1 MYNIIIIILSSKY
14 VLTTYQV
21 PSHNNMHG
29 EYIIIILNR
38 LSESMQTIEERLNR
52 DLRII
57 EHFIK

>member
-1 MYNIIIIILSSKY
+1 
-14 VLTTYQV
+14 
-21 PSHNNMHG
+21 MHG
-29 EYIIIILNR
+29 KYIIIILNR